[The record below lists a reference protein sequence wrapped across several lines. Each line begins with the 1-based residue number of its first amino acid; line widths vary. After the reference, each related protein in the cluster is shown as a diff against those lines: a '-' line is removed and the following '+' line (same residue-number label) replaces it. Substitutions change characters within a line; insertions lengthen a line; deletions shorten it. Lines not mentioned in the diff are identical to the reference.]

1 MNFSCEIGF
10 KINQHFGFYMFFWN
24 SDPIAVSIGPLSI
37 HWYGMFFAA
46 AFIVGMWIMG
56 PMFAR
61 EGRSTDDLDSLLG
74 FVVVGALV
82 GARLGHCL
90 VYDPGYYLADPLL
103 ILKIWEGGL
112 ASHGGVI
119 GILVAVGVYAR
130 RRGMQFWWLLD
141 RIAVPAALGGA
152 FIRIGNFMNSEIV
165 GMPTIVPWAVI
176 FERVDDLPRHPVQL
190 YEATAYLLI
199 FAVLLLAYQSP
210 GLRRRQG
217 LLAGTF
223 LVLVFAA
230 RFVLEFCKTP
240 QAAYEYGQF
249 LTVGQWLSVPCVLAG
264 FWLLIR
270 AFRGQGRSAE
280 GF

>member
-1 MNFSCEIGF
+1 MI
-10 KINQHFGFYMFFWN
+10 YWN
-24 SDPIAVSIGPLSI
+24 ADPIAVSVGPLSV
-37 HWYGMFFAA
+37 HWYGIFFAA
-46 AFIVGMWIMG
+46 AFIVGLQIMG
-56 PMFAR
+56 RMFAR

-90 VYDPGYYLADPLL
+90 LYDPVYYLSTPLL

-130 RRGMQFWWLLD
+130 RSGMRFWWLLD
-141 RIAVPAALGGA
+141 RIAVPAAQGGA

-176 FERVDDLPRHPVQL
+176 FERLDPLPRHPVQL
-190 YEATAYLLI
+190 YEAAAYLLI
-199 FAVLLLAYQSP
+199 FIVLLLAYRVRD
-210 GLRRRQG
+210 LRDRQG

-223 LVLVFAA
+223 LALVFAA
-230 RFVLEFCKTP
+230 RFVLEFYKMP

-249 LTVGQWLSVPCVLAG
+249 LTVGQWLSVPCVLVG
-264 FWLLIR
+264 FWLLFR
-270 AFRGQGRSAE
+270 AFRGQGQSTKRH
-280 GF
+280 

>member
-1 MNFSCEIGF
+1 MI
-10 KINQHFGFYMFFWN
+10 YWN
-24 SDPIAVSIGPLSI
+24 ADPIAVSIGPLSI

-46 AFIVGMWIMG
+46 AFIAGMWIMG
-56 PMFAR
+56 SMFAR

-74 FVVVGALV
+74 FVVAGTLV

-90 VYDPGYYLADPLL
+90 LYDPGYYLANPLL

-119 GILVAVGVYAR
+119 GILAAVGVYAR
-130 RRGMQFWWLLD
+130 RSGMQFWWLLD

-165 GMPTIVPWAVI
+165 GVPTIVPWAVI

-190 YEATAYLLI
+190 YEAAAYLLI
-199 FAVLLLAYQSP
+199 FAVLLLAYQSQ

-217 LLAGTF
+217 LLAGMF

-249 LTVGQWLSVPCVLAG
+249 LTVGQWLSVPCVLSG
-264 FWLLIR
+264 FWLMLR
-270 AFRGQGRSAE
+270 TFRGQGQSAK
-280 GF
+280 GR